1 MKFEVLQKD
10 MIAAMKAHDKPRKD
24 AIATLVADVKKAA
37 IDAGARDDITEELVD
52 KVILKSQKTAKEQLD
67 SCPADRQDLM
77 AGYKFTYDVIS
88 EYAPKMMSEDE
99 VRKIIEEKFSDV
111 IATGNK
117 GMIMKTVM
125 PEFKGKADGKMIN
138 KLVSELCK

>member
-1 MKFEVLQKD
+1 M
-10 MIAAMKAHDKPRKD
+10 
-24 AIATLVADVKKAA
+24 
-37 IDAGARDDITEELVD
+37 
-52 KVILKSQKTAKEQLD
+52 D

-77 AGYKFTYDVIS
+77 EGYKFTYEVIS
-88 EYAPKMMSEDE
+88 EYAPMMMSEDE
-99 VRKIIEEKFSDV
+99 VRKIIEEKFADV
-111 IATGNK
+111 IASKNK

>member
-1 MKFEVLQKD
+1 ME
-10 MIAAMKAHDKPRKD
+10 
-24 AIATLVADVKKAA
+24 
-37 IDAGARDDITEELVD
+37 
-52 KVILKSQKTAKEQLD
+52 
-67 SCPADRQDLM
+67 
-77 AGYKFTYDVIS
+77 GYKFTYDVIS